1 MVEGEPALQRIESLP
16 ACAFGVLAGFVG
28 VGCLLVYPLAPA
40 ETIPGSD
47 PFHSSGAIGV
57 SDPLVVY
64 FSVIGGSM
72 LLTWSV
78 FALRHRT
85 LTPLTPRRVL
95 LAPLLSVLGIG
106 AGVGRFTY
114 EWVRATPFVWGDAE
128 QTTADPSLLEI
139 VLFELTG
146 VQFVALAAVSAMVVG
161 AVAARRGHRATI
173 ASALLPPAFVV
184 LAAVWD
190 AHIPTTLEV
199 FLTLLLAIVPFT
211 VGYITTH
218 SK

>member
-1 MVEGEPALQRIESLP
+1 M
-16 ACAFGVLAGFVG
+16 
-28 VGCLLVYPLAPA
+28 YPLAPA

-57 SDPLVVY
+57 SDPLVVC

-95 LAPLLSVLGIG
+95 LAPLLGILGIG

-114 EWVRATPFVWGDAE
+114 EWTRATPFVWGDSE

-139 VLFELTG
+139 VLLEFTG

-161 AVAARRGHRATI
+161 AVASRRDHRATI
-173 ASALLPPAFVV
+173 ASVLLPLAFVV
-184 LAAVWD
+184 LAVVWD
-190 AHIPTTLEV
+190 GHTPITHDL
-199 FLTLLLAIVPFT
+199 FLMVSFAIVPFT
-211 VGYITTH
+211 VGYLATH